1 MNILTEQLL
10 KKHVEDL
17 DKINNQRR
25 IWLYAS
31 SVVFTGIIFL
41 IFSWDWLDHFHSKSI
56 WWVVISLMLIL
67 SINWWY
73 WTMKVIRVLLRHQQ
87 AQHDLL
93 KSVIED
99 ISLARDDIKIL
110 VTQEVDNRN

>member
-1 MNILTEQLL
+1 
-10 KKHVEDL
+10 
-17 DKINNQRR
+17 
-25 IWLYAS
+25 
-31 SVVFTGIIFL
+31 
-41 IFSWDWLDHFHSKSI
+41 
-56 WWVVISLMLIL
+56 
-67 SINWWY
+67 
-73 WTMKVIRVLLRHQQ
+73 MKVIRVLLRHQQ